1 MLNTILVGLL
11 FNVIITIAIGIIA
24 SIAVVI
30 DTKGYK
36 KEPTFYGSKLE
47 WWLYAIVITLISWV
61 YSNWIT
67 LEIKETGSSFFLYC
81 TIGYFLAVP
90 FKIYSKGRQG
100 GQYGYMLIVAAMYT
114 LGILTDFDNIGFV
127 EIISKKML
135 SLELIS

>member
-1 MLNTILVGLL
+1 MLNTIIVGLL

-47 WWLYAIVITLISWV
+47 WWVYALVMALISWI
-61 YSNWIT
+61 YSSWIT

-100 GQYGYMLIVAAMYT
+100 GQYGYMLIIAVLYT
-114 LGILTDFDNIGFV
+114 IGILTDLDNITLIESV
-127 EIISKKML
+127 AKKMS